1 MATPKTGRWQ
11 VPTETSVYLLD
22 LDARQLIRVPD
33 AGTGNPDGPPPIAL
47 SSLRRDYEPVALL
60 RVLHRELGAPCNLF
74 STSTATASR
83 HSAQPRACATFVSS
97 TPPTTRPG
105 ARLAPP
111 SFSPNVAW

>member
-1 MATPKTGRWQ
+1 MAG
-11 VPTETSVYLLD
+11 PTETSVYLLD
-22 LDARQLIRVPD
+22 LDARQLIESPTPVPETPM
-33 AGTGNPDGPPPIAL
+33 ARRRSRSPRFAATPNPSRCSACFTA
-47 SSLRRDYEPVALL
+47 SLARQ
-60 RVLHRELGAPCNLF
+60 CNLF